1 MLKTAMVFAG
11 VAILLLTPACKT
23 SHEIDVKPVQT
34 SHDVEVKPIE
44 IKPIHITIDVN
55 IRVDRAL
62 DDFFDD
68 IDKADE
74 TSGKK

>member
-1 MLKTAMVFAG
+1 MFKTVIAFACAA
-11 VAILLLTPACKT
+11 VLLITPACKT

-55 IRVDRAL
+55 IRVDKAL
-62 DDFFDD
+62 DNFFDE

-74 TSGKK
+74 ASGIK

>member
-1 MLKTAMVFAG
+1 MWKTAIVFAG
-11 VAILLLTPACKT
+11 IVILMLTPACKT

-34 SHDVEVKPIE
+34 SHDIEVKPIE

-62 DDFFDD
+62 DNFFDE
-68 IDKADE
+68 IDKEEEA
-74 TSGKK
+74 SGKK